1 MSDLSQVGAF
11 ILNVFI
17 TLWDFLMSK
26 AGWVGI
32 ALIGFVVIRIVIF
45 AVSFLLS
52 HRGID
57 NKS

>member
-11 ILNVFI
+11 ILNVFV
-17 TLWDFLMSK
+17 TLWDLLINK
-26 AGWVGI
+26 AGWIGI
-32 ALIGFVVIRIVIF
+32 ALIGFVVIRIIIF
-45 AVSFLLS
+45 AVGFLLS

>member
-11 ILNVFI
+11 ILNAFV
-17 TLWDFLMSK
+17 TLWDLLINK

>member
-11 ILNVFI
+11 ILNVFV
-17 TLWDFLMSK
+17 TLWDLLINK

>member
-11 ILNVFI
+11 ILNVFV
-17 TLWDFLMSK
+17 TLWDLLINK
-26 AGWVGI
+26 AGWIGI

-45 AVSFLLS
+45 AVGFLIS

>member
-11 ILNVFI
+11 ILNVFV
-17 TLWDFLMSK
+17 TLWDLLINK
-26 AGWVGI
+26 AGWIGI

-45 AVSFLLS
+45 AVGFLLS

>member
-11 ILNVFI
+11 ILNVFV
-17 TLWDFLMSK
+17 TLWDLLINK
-26 AGWVGI
+26 AGWLGI

>member
-17 TLWDFLMSK
+17 TLWDFLMTK